1 MISLMVVA
9 VPLLGAA
16 FALLLRRQAL
26 LLFIG
31 VALMDAVVA
40 SMVAFG
46 IDTPAP
52 LYVADN
58 YLVIDATSRLFLALI
73 NLLFLGIATYVRTR
87 VWTVPQLE
95 RGMDKFVAL
104 TLVFIAAG
112 NLAVLSNHLIAM
124 WGLIEL
130 TSLAAAPLIQHS
142 GSPES
147 LRAAWRYLMF
157 SLVGLAIALL
167 GFVCLANGMELTG
180 THEVTYFIDALPRT
194 IGPEPEVWRRL
205 GLLLLLLGFGTK
217 LGLAPMYAWL
227 PETYDAAPPPVT
239 ALLASVQ
246 FNIALVAVLRI
257 LQVYRASDAYLVTLA
272 LVALGL
278 STMAVSSFGIISTR
292 NYKRLIAYAALNH
305 AGVIAIGLGI
315 GKGAAF
321 GVLLYVVSN
330 AIIKAILFLTAGRI
344 RAHYK
349 TQDMGQVTGL
359 INDLPES
366 GLFFLVGTFA
376 LLGFPPFG
384 SFLGELIILSALISG
399 GHFSVFVI
407 FCAILMITFVAT
419 GRSVFPMVWGASQRT
434 LDREAQPR
442 GALIPKLM
450 FLTFLVAMGLYL
462 PAPVTSLFRLVAT
475 SLGAE

>member
-9 VPLLGAA
+9 VPMLGAL
-16 FALLLRRQAL
+16 FSLLLRRQAL
-26 LLFIG
+26 LLFVG
-31 VALMDAVVA
+31 VALVDAVIA
-40 SMVAFG
+40 GMVAFG
-46 IDTPAP
+46 IDSTQPI
-52 LYVADN
+52 YVGDN
-58 YLVIDATSRLFLALI
+58 YLVVDATSRLFLLLT

-95 RGMDKFVAL
+95 RGMDRFVAL
-104 TLVFIAAG
+104 ALVFIAAG

-124 WGLIEL
+124 WILIEVTTL
-130 TSLAAAPLIQHS
+130 VAAPLIRH
-142 GSPES
+142 GGAPDA
-147 LRAAWRYLMF
+147 LRASWRYLMF

-167 GFVCLANGMELTG
+167 GFVALGNGMELSGDHT
-180 THEVTYFIDALPRT
+180 VTYFLDALPGRV
-194 IGPEPEVWRRL
+194 GPEQEIWRRL
-205 GLLLLLLGFGTK
+205 GLLLLFLGFGTK

-246 FNIALVAVLRI
+246 FNITLVAVLRL
-257 LQVYRASDAYLVTLA
+257 LQVYRVSDSYLVTFA
-272 LVALGL
+272 LIALGL

-292 NYKRLIAYAALNH
+292 NYKRLLAYAALNH

-349 TQDMGQVTGL
+349 TQDMGKVTGL
-359 INDLPES
+359 IIDLPES

-384 SFLGELIILSALISG
+384 SFLGELIILSALVTG
-399 GHFSVFVI
+399 GHFAVFAI

-434 LDREAQPR
+434 LDREVQPR
-442 GALIPKLM
+442 GALVPKLM

-462 PAPVTSLFRLVAT
+462 PAPVTALFRRVAT